1 MVVFILALL
10 LVTLAFL
17 GLGLNIFFTRNRT
30 FPETE
35 VGHNRHMKAL
45 GIHCTKCEE
54 MRKWKTMQEKQR
66 TFIIPSELGIDLSKF

>member
-35 VGHNRHMKAL
+35 VGHNRHM
-45 GIHCTKCEE
+45 IV
-54 MRKWKTMQEKQR
+54 
-66 TFIIPSELGIDLSKF
+66 